1 MRPLFLIVLLSLLSA
16 CSGVDVIPLDGY
28 GQTKREAT
36 RAEKVK
42 LYTDAGEIPGGF
54 VELAVLQMK
63 DSHER
68 RSYYISHFKDEAA
81 GLGADGILLVR
92 KPSADEPQ
100 AFGEARSAYREGY
113 WSAIAVTLTDKK

>member
-1 MRPLFLIVLLSLLSA
+1 MRSLPFIALFLLLSGCA
-16 CSGVDVIPLDGY
+16 GVNVIPLDGY

-36 RAEKVK
+36 RVEKVK

-54 VELAVLQMK
+54 VELAVLQLK

-68 RSYYISHFKDEAA
+68 RSYYISQFKSEAA
-81 GLGADGILLVR
+81 ALGADGILLVR
-92 KPSADEPQ
+92 KPSPDEPQ
-100 AFGEARSAYREGY
+100 AFGEARAAYREGY